1 MRNSFYIVSDI
12 AYPLGMHLED
22 LFSPN
27 INELTAH
34 QIFSSRS
41 MSEVRVVAEWIFN
54 DTENYF
60 SFLDLKKKNGL
71 KCYFVNLYYLFSYKK
86 CSYMF
91 VSEQKFK
98 AF

>member
-27 INELTAH
+27 ISGLTAH
-34 QIFSSRS
+34 QIFPSRS
-41 MSEVRVVAEWIFN
+41 MSEVRVVVEWIFN

-60 SFLDLKKKNGL
+60 SFLDLEKKKW
-71 KCYFVNLYYLFSYKK
+71 
-86 CSYMF
+86 
-91 VSEQKFK
+91 
-98 AF
+98 A